1 VTPCKSEFQKNTK
14 GDVGS
19 ALISRRGRGL
29 FGFKCVAQRFEK
41 FRRCT
46 SFIFYKFKI
55 EIVTA
60 LLMFIFLIKET
71 KDGQVRRIVV
81 IIFSNAYAT

>member
-1 VTPCKSEFQKNTK
+1 MLGILRPAEEFCQFSMPTNY
-14 GDVGS
+14 
-19 ALISRRGRGL
+19 
-29 FGFKCVAQRFEK
+29 
-41 FRRCT
+41 
-46 SFIFYKFKI
+46 IFYENRL

-81 IIFSNAYAT
+81 SMFSNAYAT

>member
-1 VTPCKSEFQKNTK
+1 MWAAPCFRDEEGVCLASN
-14 GDVGS
+14 
-19 ALISRRGRGL
+19 ALHRG
-29 FGFKCVAQRFEK
+29 FEK

-46 SFIFYKFKI
+46 NFIFFKIKI

-71 KDGQVRRIVV
+71 KDGQARRIVV

>member
-1 VTPCKSEFQKNTK
+1 MPGILRPAEEFRQFSMQTNYN
-14 GDVGS
+14 
-19 ALISRRGRGL
+19 
-29 FGFKCVAQRFEK
+29 
-41 FRRCT
+41 
-46 SFIFYKFKI
+46 FYENRL

-81 IIFSNAYAT
+81 SMFSNAYAT

>member
-1 VTPCKSEFQKNTK
+1 MPGILRPAEEFRQLSMQTNYN
-14 GDVGS
+14 
-19 ALISRRGRGL
+19 
-29 FGFKCVAQRFEK
+29 
-41 FRRCT
+41 
-46 SFIFYKFKI
+46 FYENRL

-81 IIFSNAYAT
+81 SILSNAYAT

>member
-1 VTPCKSEFQKNTK
+1 MPGILRPAEEFRQFPMRTNYN
-14 GDVGS
+14 
-19 ALISRRGRGL
+19 
-29 FGFKCVAQRFEK
+29 
-41 FRRCT
+41 
-46 SFIFYKFKI
+46 FYENRL

-81 IIFSNAYAT
+81 SMFSNAYAT

>member
-1 VTPCKSEFQKNTK
+1 MWAAPCFRGKEGVCLASN
-14 GDVGS
+14 
-19 ALISRRGRGL
+19 ALHRG
-29 FGFKCVAQRFEK
+29 FEK

-46 SFIFYKFKI
+46 NFIFYKFKI

-71 KDGQVRRIVV
+71 KDGQARRIVV

>member
-1 VTPCKSEFQKNTK
+1 M
-14 GDVGS
+14 
-19 ALISRRGRGL
+19 
-29 FGFKCVAQRFEK
+29 
-41 FRRCT
+41 RCT
-46 SFIFYKFKI
+46 EDLRNFEGARIFFYKFKI

-71 KDGQVRRIVV
+71 KDGQARRIVV